1 MKDAFQ
7 TISEWLKGLTDL
19 LLSLIGLGIVAGILF
34 DDMFGVIA
42 GIGNLMSQF
51 GENGLAGLL
60 ALILIVMWY
69 QKKQ

>member
-1 MKDAFQ
+1 MKDAIK

-34 DDMFGVIA
+34 DDMFGVID
-42 GIGNLMSQF
+42 GIGRLMSKF

-69 QKKQ
+69 QKK

>member
-1 MKDAFQ
+1 MKDAIK

-34 DDMFGVIA
+34 DDMFGVIE
-42 GIGNLMSQF
+42 GIGRLMSKF

-69 QKKQ
+69 QKK